1 MQDHQEIK
9 SFFVSD
15 HLINAIR
22 PVSYLML
29 FYASFVM
36 LQSKYVILFKLY
48 LWEEDVEMK
57 IA

>member
-15 HLINAIR
+15 HLVNAIG
-22 PVSYLML
+22 PVFYLML
-29 FYASFVM
+29 FYVSFVM
-36 LQSKYVILFKLY
+36 LQSKYVILFKPY

>member
-1 MQDHQEIK
+1 MQDHQEIE

-15 HLINAIR
+15 HLVNAIR
-22 PVSYLML
+22 PVFYLML
-29 FYASFVM
+29 FYVSFVM